1 MRFGRLIG
9 LFLPFTA
16 LLAAQSYGH
25 LYGRILDVSEGGIPQ
40 VAVTV
45 VNEDTGFRRTTQ
57 SEPTGAYAVGA
68 LQPGVYKI
76 TVRKEGFRTLVRFGV
91 NLVAA
96 SVTRADFMLPVGP
109 VEETITVEGTAP
121 LIDQESAAVNL
132 RAERSVIDRLPLN
145 GRGMLTLLEF
155 APGTNVVPATR

>member
-1 MRFGRLIG
+1 MRIGRLVG
-9 LFLPFTA
+9 LVLLLTA
-16 LLAAQSYGH
+16 LAAAQSYGH

-121 LIDQESAAVNL
+121 LIEQDKASISTRV
-132 RAERSVIDRLPLN
+132 ERGVMD
-145 GRGMLTLLEF
+145 
-155 APGTNVVPATR
+155 